1 MWNGIS
7 IGHRLVAYVS
17 SLIVL
22 VFLVGMTAAVTVT
35 KMDRNAQSIGG
46 RWLAGTRVLDEVS
59 DEVAQFRFAEID
71 RALARASVATD
82 PDPNAEADG
91 ANALAHRTAVERL
104 IASYQDILGS
114 EHPRSALAEFVSAW
128 ADYLIIHDAW
138 LRADVYR
145 HSAGLARAKS
155 SLDWRYKAVDAA
167 LGQLKATSYQAA
179 DVKVKEAAQLS
190 AELDVVVTTSFAVA
204 AILALLVFLDVSK
217 GIIGPLRSMTTA
229 LSRLAEGHLESG
241 IPELH
246 RRDEIG
252 QMAKAFEVFRANA
265 ADLEAAHARTREA
278 QEQAHLLARHDA
290 LTGLPNRRVFATELE
305 ASLQRSRHTGG
316 GCALLL
322 IDLDRFKPVNDVQG
336 HGAGDRVLCE
346 VARRLEG
353 APGRHKTV
361 ARLGGD
367 EFAIIIDAAVQ
378 DVALDAA
385 ATANEVL
392 RVLRLPFEFG
402 EVRVEIGASIG
413 IACWPTVDAG
423 SDLVHGADLAMYRA
437 KHEGRDRFCF
447 FEPDMD
453 KDWREQLVLDEGLR
467 RAVLQGEIEPH
478 YQPLIQLGS
487 EEICGFEVLAR
498 WTHPE
503 HGSIPPDRFILMAER
518 LGLISDLTAGVLRRA
533 CRDARSWGEGIRLA
547 LNVSPGQIVDR
558 TFHHKVLCILAEED
572 FAPSRL
578 EIEVTESA
586 LIKDIE
592 AAKFVISSFQEH
604 GIAVSLDD
612 FGTGYSSLYHLRN
625 LKFDKIKIDKS
636 FVQSLHIN
644 NESAKIVD
652 AVLGLARSLGMQVV
666 AEGIEDQAAMA
677 HLLTRGCDYGQG
689 YYFSKAVGADAARLM
704 LAEKQGASATRSEL
718 AKIHERLQLEFG
730 PGPELAVTPFS
741 DKAVA

>member
-1 MWNGIS
+1 M
-7 IGHRLVAYVS
+7 
-17 SLIVL
+17 
-22 VFLVGMTAAVTVT
+22 
-35 KMDRNAQSIGG
+35 
-46 RWLAGTRVLDEVS
+46 RVWRV
-59 DEVAQFRFAEID
+59 
-71 RALARASVATD
+71 
-82 PDPNAEADG
+82 P
-91 ANALAHRTAVERL
+91 
-104 IASYQDILGS
+104 
-114 EHPRSALAEFVSAW
+114 
-128 ADYLIIHDAW
+128 
-138 LRADVYR
+138 
-145 HSAGLARAKS
+145 KS

-179 DVKVKEAAQLS
+179 DIKVKEAARLS
-190 AELDVVVTTSFAVA
+190 AELDTVVTTSFAIA

-217 GIIGPLRSMTTA
+217 GIIGPLRSMTIA

-246 RRDEIG
+246 RTDEIG

-290 LTGLPNRRVFATELE
+290 LTGLPNRRVFASELE
-305 ASLQRSRHTGG
+305 ASLKRSRHTGG

-346 VARRLEG
+346 VARRLEA

-378 DVALDAA
+378 DVASDAA

-402 EVRVEIGASIG
+402 DVHAEISASIG
-413 IACWPTVDAG
+413 IACWPTVGDS

-467 RAVLQGEIEPH
+467 WAVLHGEIEPH

-487 EEICGFEVLAR
+487 EKICGFEVLAR

-503 HGSIPPDRFILMAER
+503 HGPIPPDRFIVMAER

-533 CRDARSWGEGIRLA
+533 CRDGRSWGDGIRLA
-547 LNVSPGQIVDR
+547 LNVSPSQIVDR
-558 TFHHKVLCILAEED
+558 TFHHKVLCILEEEG
-572 FAPSRL
+572 FASTRL

-636 FVQSLHIN
+636 FVQSLHVN
-644 NESAKIVD
+644 TESAKIVD

-689 YYFSKAVGADAARLM
+689 YYFSSAVGADAARLM
-704 LAEKQGASATRSEL
+704 LTDKTVALATRSDL
-718 AKIHERLQLEFG
+718 AKINERLQLEFG
-730 PGPELAVTPFS
+730 PGPEAGWDAAS
-741 DKAVA
+741 R

>member
-7 IGHRLVAYVS
+7 IGKRLVAYVS

-22 VFLVGMTAAVTVT
+22 VFFLGMMAAVTVS
-35 KMDRNAQSIGG
+35 KLDRNAQSIGG
-46 RWLAGTRVLDEVS
+46 RWLAGTRVLDKLS

-71 RALARASVATD
+71 RALARASAATD
-82 PDPNAEADG
+82 PDADADG
-91 ANALAHRTAVERL
+91 AKASAHRTAVERL
-104 IASYQDILGS
+104 MASYQDVLGS
-114 EHPRSALAEFVSAW
+114 EQPHGAVAEFVSAW
-128 ADYLIIHDAW
+128 DDYLIIHDAW

-145 HSAGLARAKS
+145 YSAGLARAKS

-167 LGQLKATSYQAA
+167 LGQLKATSYRAA
-179 DVKVKEAAQLS
+179 DLKVNEAAQLS
-190 AELDVVVTTSFAVA
+190 AALDTVVTASFAIA
-204 AILALLVFLDVSK
+204 AILALLVFLDINK
-217 GIIGPLRSMTTA
+217 GIIGPLRSMTKA
-229 LSRLAEGHLESG
+229 LSRLAEGHLEAG

-246 RRDEIG
+246 RTDEIG

-265 ADLEAAHARTREA
+265 ADLDAAHARTREA

-290 LTGLPNRRVFATELE
+290 LTGLPNRRVFASELE
-305 ASLQRSRHTGG
+305 ATLNRARHTGG

-336 HGAGDRVLCE
+336 HGVGDRVLCE
-346 VARRLEG
+346 VARRLEA

-378 DVALDAA
+378 DVASDAA

-392 RVLRLPFEFG
+392 HVLRLPFQFDGLHAELS
-402 EVRVEIGASIG
+402 ASIG
-413 IACWPTVDAG
+413 IACWPTVGDG

-467 RAVLQGEIEPH
+467 RAVLHGEIEPY

-487 EEICGFEVLAR
+487 EKICGFEVLAR
-498 WTHPE
+498 WTHAE
-503 HGSIPPDRFILMAER
+503 HGPIPPDRFIVMAER

-533 CRDARSWGEGIRLA
+533 CRDARSWGDGIRLA
-547 LNVSPGQIVDR
+547 LNVSPSQIVDR
-558 TFHHKVLCILAEED
+558 TFHQKVLGILAEED
-572 FAPSRL
+572 FASDRL

-592 AAKFVISSFQEH
+592 AAKFVISSFQQH

-636 FVQSLHIN
+636 FVQSLHVN

-689 YYFSKAVGADAARLM
+689 YYFSKAVGADAAGLM
-704 LAEKQGASATRSEL
+704 LADRTVAPRDTRGTREDPRAATARV
-718 AKIHERLQLEFG
+718 R
-730 PGPELAVTPFS
+730 PGT
-741 DKAVA
+741 